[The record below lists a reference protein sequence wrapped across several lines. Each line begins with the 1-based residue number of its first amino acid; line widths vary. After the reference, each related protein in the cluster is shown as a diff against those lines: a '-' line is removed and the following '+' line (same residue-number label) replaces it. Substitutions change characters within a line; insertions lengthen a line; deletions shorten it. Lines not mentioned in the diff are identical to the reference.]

1 MLDARTLTREL
12 GGRSYGSGSLCFC
25 PAHANTRTPALSASN
40 GRDGRLLLYCHAGCS
55 YTAIVNALRALGLLE
70 GKGSY
75 APPSREELIAIR
87 ETERQAVQK
96 RARQALT
103 CWQEAQ
109 PIAGTPAEV
118 YLREVRLITAA
129 LPPWLRFHPAC
140 WHGPSARR
148 LPAMVAMVQGVDLP
162 ATHRTFLAPDGSGKA
177 SVEPNKMMLGVCA
190 GGHVELV
197 RSEGPLVIC
206 EGIETGLA
214 LASGLL
220 AHPAT
225 IWAALSASGMA
236 AVRLP
241 ASPGRLTV
249 ATDGDAAGSKAGTA
263 LATRAAA
270 AGWRV
275 AMLAAP
281 PGQDWAD
288 VLETER
294 GAA

>member
-1 MLDARTLTREL
+1 MADARALTIAL
-12 GGRSYGSGSLCFC
+12 GGKWHDSGGLCFC
-25 PAHANTRTPALSASN
+25 PAHANTRTPALSVAN
-40 GRDGRLLLYCHAGCS
+40 GQDGRLLLYCHAGCS
-55 YTAIVNALRALGLLE
+55 FSVVQNALRGLGLVE

-87 ETERQAVQK
+87 EADRQAAQK

-109 PIAGTPAEV
+109 PIEGTPAEV

-162 ATHRTFLAPDGSGKA
+162 AIHRTFLAPDGLSKA
-177 SVEPNKMMLGVCA
+177 SVEPNKMMMGACA

-225 IWAALSASGMA
+225 IWAALSGSGMA

-241 ASPGRLTV
+241 ASPGRLTI
-249 ATDGDAAGSKAGTA
+249 ATDGDAAGSKAGSA
-263 LATRAAA
+263 LATQAAA

-275 AMLAAP
+275 SMLAAP
-281 PGQDWAD
+281 SGQDWAD
-288 VLETER
+288 VLQTEG